1 MLGLIIAMPQELE
14 VFLEVVANTTSLQY
28 KGKVFYVGKYNNTDV
43 VLALSGVGKVNA
55 AYTAAIM
62 LERFAP
68 KFIINTG
75 VAGGFGL
82 DVYDVFVADKVVQHD
97 MDTTALGD
105 PKGYISGLDKV
116 FIDADK
122 DFVTLC
128 QNKIKGVKTGV
139 IASGDQFI
147 ASFSESKRIV
157 SSFAAIACD
166 MESGAIGQVAYM
178 AGVPFGII
186 RTITDNG
193 DDVAQESFANKLAKA
208 VQINKDAVLAVIQ
221 SL

>member
-14 VFLEVVANTTSLQY
+14 VFLEVVKEAASLQY
-28 KGKVFYVGKYNNTDV
+28 KGKAFYVGKYNDTEL

-55 AYTAAIM
+55 AYTAAVM
-62 LERFAP
+62 LERFCP
-68 KFIINTG
+68 SFIINTG

-82 DVYDVFVADKVVQHD
+82 AVYDVFAADKVVQHD
-97 MDTTALGD
+97 IDTTALGD
-105 PKGYISGLDKV
+105 PKGYISGLDTV
-116 FIDADK
+116 YIDADK
-122 DFVTLC
+122 DFIRLC
-128 QNKIKGVKTGV
+128 KDKIKGIKTGV

-147 ASFSESKRIV
+147 ASFSDAQRIV
-157 SSFAAIACD
+157 SGFSAAACD

-193 DDVAQESFANKLAKA
+193 DDSAQESFADKLGKA
-208 VQINKDAVLAVIQ
+208 VQINKDAVLAVVDK
-221 SL
+221 L